1 VTLTRKNYVKM
12 TQSERD
18 TFHRAMTALVA
29 NGTYYNLVELH
40 QKAMATAHKNPWLLP
55 WHRALLLWL
64 EDELKNVNGGVP
76 IAVPYW
82 RWRDDSTAGNT
93 ATIFGP
99 SYAGGFGTSTNGY
112 RVTTGPCASWRCIVY
127 NGTTNQFVTRS
138 QPGILRH
145 WAQGVSAIPRS
156 TTVDAAL
163 TQATYDAA
171 PWDRTST
178 TGFRA
183 KIEAP
188 HNNVHNVI
196 GGDMLAGTSPM
207 DMLFWLHHCEIDR
220 IWELWMTRKG
230 RLYAGPSG
238 KGLDDAMFPSV
249 PLSAGYRTPRQLIV
263 ATTQLGY
270 NHDILN

>member
-1 VTLTRKNYVKM
+1 M

-55 WHRALLLWL
+55 WHRAFLLWM
-64 EDELKNVNGGVP
+64 EEELAAVNGGVP
-76 IAVPYW
+76 VAVPYW
-82 RWRDDSTAGNT
+82 RWRDDASLGTR
-93 ATIFGP
+93 ATIFGS
-99 SYAGGFGTSTNGY
+99 SYAGNFGTSSNGY
-112 RVTTGPCASWRCIVY
+112 RVTTGPCASWRCIRY
-127 NGTTNQFVTRS
+127 NGTTGQFETRT
-138 QPGILRH
+138 QPGVLRH
-145 WAQGVSAIPRS
+145 WAQAASAIPS
-156 TTVDAAL
+156 SSSVDAAL
-163 TQATYDAA
+163 ATSVYDAS
-171 PWDRTST
+171 PWDRTVTS
-178 TGFRA
+178 GFRGRV
-183 KIEAP
+183 ESP
-188 HNNVHNVI
+188 HNGLHNVL
-196 GGDMLAGTSPM
+196 GGDMTTGTSPM
-207 DMLFWLHHCEIDR
+207 DLLFWLHHSEIDR

-230 RLYAGPSG
+230 RLYVGPSG